1 MRGMAET
8 RQAVRR
14 PWYLVLALLI
24 CSGLGACESTA
35 GWTTIELYRG
45 HIDDRSHDM
54 AREDSSKAVAA
65 SFQNMLGALDQERPR
80 AFPLAVAELV
90 LGIAMF
96 IFAAAAMTGR
106 GGARRALVQL
116 MIAQTAVV
124 AAIFFVTP
132 KFRSTETEW
141 LVAMDSGRGL
151 EKGQTEAEVR
161 PQAAADR
168 VFRHGATIAL
178 LVLRIS
184 VAGIVILA
192 LTRPRA
198 RAYYDAQGEREA
210 EG

>member
-1 MRGMAET
+1 MAET

-24 CSGLGACESTA
+24 CSGIGACESTD

-45 HIDDRSHDM
+45 HIDDRSHEM
-54 AREDSSKAVAA
+54 TREDDSKAVATT
-65 SFQNMLGALDQERPR
+65 FQQMLTSLDEERAR
-80 AFPLAVAELV
+80 AFPLAVGELV
-90 LGIAMF
+90 LGIAVF

-116 MIAQTAVV
+116 TIAQTIVV
-124 AAIFFVTP
+124 CAMFFVTP
-132 KFRSTETEW
+132 KFRAAQTEW
-141 LVAMDSGRGL
+141 LVAQQSGQLL
-151 EKGQTEAEVR
+151 EKGQSEAEVR
-161 PQAAADR
+161 PQLAALRA
-168 VFRHGATIAL
+168 FRRGLSVAFLVIRTGVAG
-178 LVLRIS
+178 LVL
-184 VAGIVILA
+184 LA